1 MNLKP
6 KILICDDDSEILQT
20 LNLSLRSSFEVT
32 TANSVEK
39 AMKLVADSDFDAA
52 VIDLNFEGQ
61 EHDGI
66 HLLDFMNKQSAG
78 TFLIVLSGDTSTR
91 RIVEATRRKH
101 FQFIV
106 KDDGY
111 FQSLLKSLTS
121 ATQLRVASKAQ
132 AQIKYLTQSEAVKNV
147 LRQVDPN
154 VA

>member
-1 MNLKP
+1 M
-6 KILICDDDSEILQT
+6 T
-20 LNLSLRSSFEVT
+20 
-32 TANSVEK
+32 
-39 AMKLVADSDFDAA
+39 FDAA

-78 TFLIVLSGDTSTR
+78 TSAGYVSHCFKWRLIVLSGDTSTR

-111 FQSLLKSLTS
+111 FQALLKSLTS

-147 LRQVDPN
+147 LRQVDTIIRSNSEAPILDFG
-154 VA
+154 